1 LSLTEHT
8 ESIDS
13 FLCVLRALSEK
24 FMFLHSPNV
33 YKRTQKHKVSKIYF
47 FFLILLLFCKTSNS
61 GFIRESDLIH
71 HNLEINLSDIH
82 PRIEVL
88 ANTTKQVELKPLR
101 LVLDTGSNISLIRK
115 NIFPTTGYSKSFRIK
130 SITGEIEEESSEIK
144 LDIYDQ
150 KNNLIRKNLN
160 FHAMEFDKKFSFD
173 GIIGNDILG
182 KFDLFLEMPDS
193 IYLINPIPNK
203 SLTGF
208 RKIPFE
214 FSEGH
219 IIISAVIQN
228 KPCKFILDTG
238 AGISYMNQKKAQ
250 ELELKIGG
258 NASFM
263 DLRGEIQE
271 TIYHLGENLC
281 VDENLCQKKIELLS
295 GNSIEDFLS
304 DNGKLDGILGLNWIE
319 NFSILVDY
327 QNLILYI
334 KKR

>member
-1 LSLTEHT
+1 MFSRDRSLT
-8 ESIDS
+8 
-13 FLCVLRALSEK
+13 C
-24 FMFLHSPNV
+24 LHLN
-33 YKRTQKHKVSKIYF
+33 KRTKKSKASKKYF
-47 FFLILLLFCKTSNS
+47 FFLLLLLFCKTTNS
-61 GFIRESDLIH
+61 GFIRDSDLIH
-71 HNLEINLSDIH
+71 HNLEINLTDIH

-88 ANTTKQVELKPLR
+88 ANSTKQTELKPLK

-115 NIFPTTGYSKSFRIK
+115 NIFPITGYSKSFRIK

-144 LDIYDQ
+144 LDMYDQ
-150 KNNLIRKNLN
+150 KNNLIHKNLN

-173 GIIGNDILG
+173 GIIGNDNLE

-193 IYLINPIPNK
+193 IFLINPIPNK
-203 SLTGF
+203 KLNGF
-208 RKIPFE
+208 RKVPFE

-219 IIISAVIQN
+219 IIITAVLHN
-228 KPCKFILDTG
+228 SPCKFILDTG
-238 AGISYMNQKKAQ
+238 AGISYLNKKKAL

-258 NASFM
+258 NASFI